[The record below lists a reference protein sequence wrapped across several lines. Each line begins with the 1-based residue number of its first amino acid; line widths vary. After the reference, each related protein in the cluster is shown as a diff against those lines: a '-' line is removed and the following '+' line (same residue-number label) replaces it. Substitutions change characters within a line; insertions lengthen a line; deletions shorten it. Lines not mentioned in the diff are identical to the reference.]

1 MEKKKPNIVFN
12 VVLAVLFLGILVVL
26 GVFYGPELT
35 RLVTNPRQ
43 FREYLLG
50 FDNWSFIVF
59 ILFQII
65 QVIIAVIPGEP
76 IQIAG
81 GYIFGTFL
89 GTFLSVIGVMIGYSI
104 VFTAVKL
111 FGYPLVKKLV
121 PQNDLEK
128 FQTLINSPKLEVT
141 IFLLFLIPGV
151 PKDILVY
158 IAGLTPI
165 KPVLF
170 FMIVLI
176 ARLPAMIGS
185 AFIGARIESGNYI
198 VVIIVAAAAGI
209 LFVIGLIF
217 KDKIID
223 YIHRKFK
230 NEKKDPPDSGK
241 PLN

>member
-1 MEKKKPNIVFN
+1 MEQKKTNIVLN
-12 VVLAVLFLGILVVL
+12 IALAALFLGTIAVL
-26 GVFYGPELT
+26 TVFYGPELT
-35 RLVTNPRQ
+35 KLVTNPRQ

-50 FDNWSFIVF
+50 FGNWSAFVF

-81 GYIFGTFL
+81 GYIFGTIL
-89 GTFLSVIGVMIGYSI
+89 GTALSMTGVTIGYII
-104 VFTAVKL
+104 VFSAVKL
-111 FGYPLVKKLV
+111 FGFSLVKKLV
-121 PQNDLEK
+121 PQKDFDK
-128 FQTLINSPKLEVT
+128 FSSLINSPKLEVT

-170 FMIVLI
+170 FMIILI

-185 AFIGARIESGNYI
+185 AFIGARIESGDYTVVI
-198 VVIIVAAAAGI
+198 VVAASAGV
-209 LFVIGLIF
+209 LFLIGLIF

-223 YIHRKFK
+223 FIHRKFK
-230 NEKKDPPDSGK
+230 R
-241 PLN
+241 